1 MTAAAGSSATSTTAR
16 SSGSSRSGLSCGLP
30 SRSCPK
36 TLTEHHVIRKHPE
49 LLGRYLDA
57 LEAEEQSENLPRML
71 LSRVVLVGQHGSEHV
86 PLELLQFQVMPLV
99 ARRVSSAG
107 EAEVIAQREAASVG
121 KVSELM
127 HVE

>member
-1 MTAAAGSSATSTTAR
+1 
-16 SSGSSRSGLSCGLP
+16 
-30 SRSCPK
+30 
-36 TLTEHHVIRKHPE
+36 
-49 LLGRYLDA
+49 
-57 LEAEEQSENLPRML
+57 ML

-86 PLELLQFQVMPLV
+86 PLELLQLQVMS
-99 ARRVSSAG
+99 RGSSAG

>member
-1 MTAAAGSSATSTTAR
+1 M
-16 SSGSSRSGLSCGLP
+16 
-30 SRSCPK
+30 
-36 TLTEHHVIRKHPE
+36 IRKQPE
-49 LLGRYLDA
+49 FLGRYLDA